1 MHKHTGRLA
10 VLAVAGVLATVGL
23 AGGASA
29 APTAYAP
36 LPLPANS
43 VGPVQIQTAG
53 VWGVDIH
60 DNTISW
66 PKMGADFRGNI
77 NKAIATGN
85 AAKASA
91 DAATTKANE
100 ALTKANDVRQQVYVD
115 AITAP
120 VVIDKIGGP
129 IATNGTK
136 LSAVDLLL
144 PAGTYILQVSG
155 QVDRTTAAADPGK
168 QTQPQL
174 SLWFDGNND
183 DVFQWQTGE
192 GSISPNGIIPDTKD
206 RSVTV
211 NGQTVKTLTQP
222 THVKLLAFGYNA
234 DTSASG
240 GGELT
245 VSAAMVSATPVK

>member
-1 MHKHTGRLA
+1 MQFKNTARVA
-10 VLAVAGVLATVGL
+10 VLGVAAVATAVSLS
-23 AGGASA
+23 GGAVA

-60 DNTISW
+60 DNTIPWS
-66 PKMGADFRGNI
+66 KMGSDFRTNI
-77 NKAIATGN
+77 NTTISKAN
-85 AAKASA
+85 AAKAAA
-91 DAATTKANE
+91 DAATAT
-100 ALTKANDVRQQVYVD
+100 ANDVRQKVYAD

-120 VVIDKIGGP
+120 VVIANIGGP

-136 LSAVDLLL
+136 LSDVDLVL
-144 PAGTYILQVSG
+144 PAGTYLVQVSG
-155 QVDRTTAAADPGK
+155 QVDRTTAAATPGK

-174 SLWFDGNND
+174 SLWFDKNND
-183 DVFQWQTGE
+183 GVFQWQTGE
-192 GSISPNGIIPDTKD
+192 GSISPNGTIPDTKD
-206 RSVTV
+206 RSVTL
-211 NGQTVKTLTQP
+211 NGQTLVTLDVA

-234 DTSASG
+234 DTSSAG

-245 VSAAMVSATPVK
+245 VGSAMISATPVK